1 MQTEATLEELVS
13 QLSSSSVA
21 FGTDNP
27 VNAELGAALEA
38 ALADANT
45 VSFGPAGMIVLEQTP
60 PVIADLRD
68 LAQDTAAE
76 TGLNTVLVRTP
87 HVAVGVSD
95 SLTRAQVE
103 RGERAMVAEPDY
115 VAGVHAF
122 NDAATSFSVNWPL
135 AVAVIVVVLAAV
147 AAVTAFSAR
156 RGD

>member
-27 VNAELGAALEA
+27 VNAALGPALED
-38 ALADANT
+38 ALAEANLD
-45 VSFGPAGMIVLEQTP
+45 PAGMIVLEQTP

-68 LAQDTAAE
+68 LAQDAAAE
-76 TGLNTVLVRTP
+76 TGLDTVLVRTP
-87 HVAVGVSD
+87 QVAVGVSD
-95 SLTRAQVE
+95 SLNRAQVE

-122 NDAATSFSVNWPL
+122 ADAANGFSLNWPL
-135 AVAVIVVVLAAV
+135 VVAAVLVVLAAV
-147 AAVTAFSAR
+147 AAGAAFSAR
-156 RGD
+156 RR

>member
-1 MQTEATLEELVS
+1 MQTEATFDDLVS
-13 QLSSSSVA
+13 QLASSSVA

-27 VNAELGAALEA
+27 VNAELGPALEV
-38 ALADANT
+38 ALDDAST
-45 VSFGPAGMIVLEQTP
+45 APFDPAGMIVLERTP

-68 LAQDTAAE
+68 LAQDAAAE

-87 HVAVGVSD
+87 EVAVGVSN

-122 NDAATSFSVNWPL
+122 TDAANAFSVNWP
-135 AVAVIVVVLAAV
+135 VFV
-147 AAVTAFSAR
+147 AAILLVLMVAAGAAAWIAR
-156 RGD
+156 LS

>member
-13 QLSSSSVA
+13 QLASSSVA

-27 VNAELGAALEA
+27 VNAELGPALED
-38 ALADANT
+38 ALAEANLD
-45 VSFGPAGMIVLEQTP
+45 PAGMIVLEQTP

-68 LAQDTAAE
+68 LAQDAAAE
-76 TGLNTVLVRTP
+76 TGLDTVLVRTP
-87 HVAVGVSD
+87 QVAVGVSD

-122 NDAATSFSVNWPL
+122 ADAANGFSLNWPL
-135 AVAVIVVVLAAV
+135 VVAAVLVVLAAV
-147 AAVTAFSAR
+147 AAAAAFSAH
-156 RGD
+156 RG

>member
-13 QLSSSSVA
+13 QLASSSVA

-27 VNAELGAALEA
+27 VNAELGPALED
-38 ALADANT
+38 ALAEANLD
-45 VSFGPAGMIVLEQTP
+45 PAGMIVLEQTP

-68 LAQDTAAE
+68 LAQDAAAE
-76 TGLNTVLVRTP
+76 TGLDTVLVRTP
-87 HVAVGVSD
+87 QVAVGVSD

-103 RGERAMVAEPDY
+103 RGERAMVTEPDY
-115 VAGVHAF
+115 VVGVNAF
-122 NDAATSFSVNWPL
+122 TDAANSFSVNWPL
-135 AVAVIVVVLAAV
+135 AVAVVVLALAAV

>member
-27 VNAELGAALEA
+27 VNAALGPALED
-38 ALADANT
+38 ALAEANLD
-45 VSFGPAGMIVLEQTP
+45 PAGMIVLEQTP

-68 LAQDTAAE
+68 LAQDAAAE
-76 TGLNTVLVRTP
+76 TGLDTVLVRTP
-87 HVAVGVSD
+87 QVAVGVSD
-95 SLTRAQVE
+95 SLNRAQVE
-103 RGERAMVAEPDY
+103 RGERAMAAEPDY

-122 NDAATSFSVNWPL
+122 ADAAESFSVNWPL

-147 AAVTAFSAR
+147 AAVTAFSAH
-156 RGD
+156 RGN

>member
-13 QLSSSSVA
+13 QLASSSVA
-21 FGTDNP
+21 FGSDNP

-76 TGLNTVLVRTP
+76 TGLDTVLVRTP
-87 HVAVGVSD
+87 HVTVGVSD

-147 AAVTAFSAR
+147 TAVTAFPAR

>member
-1 MQTEATLEELVS
+1 MQTEAALEDLVS
-13 QLSSSSVA
+13 QLASSSVA
-21 FGTDNP
+21 FGSDNP

-68 LAQDTAAE
+68 LAQDAAAE
-76 TGLNTVLVRTP
+76 TGLDTVLVRTP
-87 HVAVGVSD
+87 QVAVGVSD
-95 SLTRAQVE
+95 SLNRAQVE

-122 NDAATSFSVNWPL
+122 ADAAESFSVNWPL

-147 AAVTAFSAR
+147 AAVTAFSAH
-156 RGD
+156 RGN

>member
-13 QLSSSSVA
+13 QFVSSSVA

-45 VSFGPAGMIVLEQTP
+45 DSFDPAGMIVLEQTP

-68 LAQDTAAE
+68 LAQDAATE
-76 TGLNTVLVRTP
+76 TGLDTVLVRTP

-122 NDAATSFSVNWPL
+122 ADAAESFLVNWPL
-135 AVAVIVVVLAAV
+135 VVAVIVVVLTAV

-156 RGD
+156 RGN

>member
-13 QLSSSSVA
+13 QLASSSVA

-27 VNAELGAALEA
+27 VNAELGPALQA
-38 ALADANT
+38 ALADA
-45 VSFGPAGMIVLEQTP
+45 SLDPAGMIVLEQTP

-68 LAQDTAAE
+68 LAQDAAAE
-76 TGLNTVLVRTP
+76 TGLDTVLVRTP
-87 HVAVGVSD
+87 QVAVGVSD

-115 VAGVHAF
+115 VVGVNAF
-122 NDAATSFSVNWPL
+122 TDAANSFSVNWPL

-147 AAVTAFSAR
+147 AAVTAFSAH
-156 RGD
+156 RGN